1 MDYAGPRGVT
11 PAMWA
16 CRRGHFDILSNL
28 IERSTNGGSSK
39 LRTR

>member
-28 IERSTNGGSSK
+28 IERGAKVDAISPEG
-39 LRTR
+39 